1 MLSHPRH
8 YDQNQRGQSGRLM
21 IKLVSFFIF
30 VAAFIWTWSL
40 FNTKNTVGIE
50 IHAGIQSKLAVLIQD
65 SIKAKRPNS
74 SKFYLQKIYTEKL
87 DDNKIK
93 AYFSYR
99 YSDELEEKE
108 EVEQVMSGEAV
119 LSRSLSE
126 DPKVQKWVIQSVK
139 TDVSNLAFKEGLVIT
154 SDGKST
160 VEESPAPTT
169 EESKTE
175 STEKTT
181 H

>member
-1 MLSHPRH
+1 
-8 YDQNQRGQSGRLM
+8 M

-30 VAAFIWTWSL
+30 IAAFVWTWGL
-40 FNTKNTVGIE
+40 FTSKNSIGIDV
-50 IHAGIQSKLAVLIQD
+50 HAGIQSKLAILIQD

-74 SKFYLQKIYTEKL
+74 SHFSLQKIYTEKL

-99 YSDELEEKE
+99 YSDALEEQE
-108 EVEQVMSGEAV
+108 EVEQVMSGEAI
-119 LSRSLSE
+119 LSRGLSE

-139 TDVSNLAFKEGLVIT
+139 TDVNNLAFKEGLVIT

-160 VEESPAPTT
+160 VEAPPAEPS
-169 EESKTE
+169 EQKKTD
-175 STEKTT
+175 
-181 H
+181 

>member
-1 MLSHPRH
+1 
-8 YDQNQRGQSGRLM
+8 M

-30 VAAFIWTWSL
+30 LIAFVWSWTL
-40 FNTKNTVGIE
+40 LNTKNSIGIE
-50 IHAGIQSKLAVLIQD
+50 VHAGIQSKLAILIQD
-65 SIKAKRPNS
+65 SIKAKRPAS
-74 SKFYLQKIYTEKL
+74 SNFAVQKLYTEKM

-93 AYFSYR
+93 AYFAYR
-99 YSDELEEKE
+99 YTDAAEENE
-108 EVEQVMSGEAV
+108 EVEQYMSGEAI
-119 LSRSLSE
+119 LNRALSE

-160 VEESPAPTT
+160 VSDATETKADEKSEKPT
-169 EESKTE
+169 EEK
-175 STEKTT
+175 ST